1 MKYDIAKI
9 RLIPTNMNRQLEI
22 LYQLAAEGDAWAQE
36 QLENYEGVPRFHF
49 QPYYMIEGCRSTLN
63 LLVDMT
69 QYPLVYDSLEA
80 MYESACDR
88 PLPERSRNEIKEWIV
103 CGWYHMARRLDEL
116 GDRLGFVYN
125 HFALMSLNDALG
137 QCHPEGRVIAVASQM
152 LLQPKILIDNVL
164 VHELCHLLYPH
175 HRPTFWRLFNEAIA
189 ELGFETA
196 ETGKETDR
204 KIWAAHWRS
213 NVKNRRINTY
223 SIVNRAVFDLYNNHL
238 SDDQRQT
245 ISLRFDSL

>member
-1 MKYDIAKI
+1 MH
-9 RLIPTNMNRQLEI
+9 E
-22 LYQLAAEGDAWAQE
+22 LAAEGDAWAQA
-36 QLENYEGVPRFHF
+36 QLKHHDSVSRFRT
-49 QPYYMIEGCRSTLN
+49 QPYYLIDGCRSTLN
-63 LLVDMT
+63 QLVDMA

-88 PLPERSRNEIKEWIV
+88 PLPERSSEEIEEWIV

-116 GDRLGFVYN
+116 ADRLGFVYN
-125 HFALMSLNDALG
+125 RFILMSLRNALG
-137 QCHPEGRVIAVASQM
+137 QCYSEDRMIVITPKM
-152 LLQPKILIDNVL
+152 LLQPKIIIDAVL

-175 HRPTFWRLFNEAIA
+175 HRPTFWRLFNATMT

-196 ETGKETDR
+196 ETGKETEREIGDT
-204 KIWAAHWRS
+204 HWRS
-213 NVKNRRINTY
+213 DVKNRRINTR
-223 SIVNRAVFDLYNNHL
+223 SIANRTVSDLYNNRL